1 MPSYTGPVPD
11 APPAARRVLIVDDE
25 PSVIDVL
32 TEFFRQFE
40 HGQRYVVETA
50 SNGTDAYRAFL
61 RQRPDLILL
70 DMNMP
75 GMDGLQL
82 LKQIRAID
90 GRVPVMMV
98 TANQRTKA
106 ASNRVDQ
113 AEADRDAAFALNA
126 RAVGDLAAVCQRLGA
141 TLVHFSTDYVFDGR
155 RATPYLEVDAPN
167 PLSVYAESKLAG
179 ERLALERCERARI
192 FRVSGL
198 YGVARS
204 SGKGGT
210 NFVETMLRLAG
221 EGRPIRV
228 VADQVLGPSYTLD
241 LARKVWQILPLAVHP
256 IYHLTNAGATSWH
269 GFARRAFEL
278 AGLTP
283 DLRPVTAA
291 EFGAR
296 ARRPAYSV
304 LGHGNL
310 TALGADDLRPWEAAL
325 AAYVAE
331 RASSR

>member
-1 MPSYTGPVPD
+1 MGRLRV
-11 APPAARRVLIVDDE
+11 VLIGAA
-25 PSVIDVL
+25 
-32 TEFFRQFE
+32 
-40 HGQRYVVETA
+40 GQLG
-50 SNGTDAYRAFL
+50 S
-61 RQRPDLILL
+61 DLDRTFDLDGELVALKHQDLDLL
-70 DMNMP
+70 DATRV
-75 GMDGLQL
+75 GTL
-82 LKQIRAID
+82 LAELRPTH
-90 GRVPVMMV
+90 VVN
-98 TANQRTKA
+98 TAA
-106 ASNRVDQ
+106 YNRVDQ

-155 RATPYLEVDAPN
+155 RSTPYLESDAPN
-167 PLSVYAESKLAG
+167 PLSVYGESKLAG
-179 ERLALERCERARI
+179 ERLALERCERARV
-192 FRVSGL
+192 FRVCGL

-204 SGKGGT
+204 SGKAGT
-210 NFVETMLRLAG
+210 NFVETMLRLAT

-256 IYHLTNAGATSWH
+256 VYHLTNAGATSWH

-310 TALGADDLRPWEAAL
+310 TALGADDLRPWDAAL